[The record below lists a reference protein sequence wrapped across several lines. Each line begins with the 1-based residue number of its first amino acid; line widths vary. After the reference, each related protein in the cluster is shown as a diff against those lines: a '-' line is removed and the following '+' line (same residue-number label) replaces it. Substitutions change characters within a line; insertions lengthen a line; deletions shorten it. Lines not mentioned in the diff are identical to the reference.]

1 MSGRWTAAT
10 ALTLAGALTLT
21 ACAGVG
27 SKDDGG
33 DGGGSGDASGGA
45 MSGMPSGR
53 LSIMGFGGE
62 DEVGQS
68 RVAAFKAAYPD
79 VEVAQNKGE
88 FDAQQ
93 FLTALSSG
101 NPPDLVYMDRQLI
114 GTYAA
119 KGVVQPLTDCVK
131 GQSIDMGQYRPAAVR
146 SVTFKD
152 AVYGIPEFYIVTVNL
167 IDAKSLKAAG
177 VDPTQIQTKDWDA
190 LEQNAKKLYEQS
202 GSKIK
207 RVGYDPK
214 LPDSFPLWAQIN
226 GATLVNDDGS
236 PNLDDPK
243 AVEALDYAV
252 KLVKDQ
258 GGWTNFKAFR
268 DSFDIFGDTNPLTKG
283 TITAFPMENWYVN
296 VLRDSIPAGLQ
307 LAATPVTNRQGEQV
321 STLGGSTWAIP
332 KGAKNP
338 KAACA
343 WMKTMTSTDTWMKAA
358 EARMAK
364 VKQDKSFFTGLF
376 TANKT
381 ADEQIRDKYLTTV
394 PNAGFDQAVKAFYG
408 TLDKATALN
417 PSPAGAEID
426 SAWKSAVAR
435 ALGGQS
441 AQQALGRAQEE
452 AQAAFDKAN
461 RG

>member
-381 ADEQIRDKYLTTV
+381 
-394 PNAGFDQAVKAFYG
+394 GFDQAVKAFYG